1 MNHYVPD
8 FYEMEED
15 YLFPA
20 SVFSR
25 RKKPTV
31 GEEEIMELQWQDGQV
46 VVQRPSKKTA
56 VVGSGGS
63 GVAEQ
68 VVEREIR
75 SGGNEE
81 QQQHVFMQ
89 EDEMVSWLQ
98 CPLDDSSYERDL
110 YTDLF
115 CSAPPPPT
123 PIATVA
129 PPRVVSEIRP
139 PPARSRPPIPPP
151 TQKPESSTRVQN
163 FVHFSRLLRNEPISK
178 PSVTTS
184 TVVESNE
191 SPMVAPGSGI
201 SHTLE
206 DNGSK
211 QVNRE
216 SVTAA
221 AGGELGAVA
230 CEVTVTSS
238 PDGSGASF
246 SASAEPH
253 RHQRSAPSSAAEGR
267 KRKAREADDNEGQ
280 SEDIEFEFGDA
291 KKQGRGGSMSSTTKR
306 SRAAEVHNLSERRRR
321 DRINEKM
328 RALQE
333 LIPRCNKSDKASM
346 LDEAIEY
353 LKSLQLQVQMMS
365 MGYGTVPMM
374 YPGSVMPNP
383 AVAAQMGPRFPMPA
397 FHVQH
402 DPSRIQAHNQSGPTL
417 NSLVAHNPNQPRIPN
432 FVDPYQQF
440 IVAQHNAGK
449 PSSSKEVGNP
459 GNKQLVAGRLGLL
472 PRTRSDSVDHIGSNW
487 QNGISQ
493 LEQQCTGTLMRRAY
507 IKLCFCMF
515 GTSGPETTRIENQ
528 KNRKKKNQ
536 IQQRQGKKNTFIT
549 GKRVKAVKH
558 DFDILSMILRTL
570 LHKIGHRN
578 FLITHQLMYKTLNF
592 DEQKS

>member
-56 VVGSGGS
+56 VVGGGGS
-63 GVAEQ
+63 GDAVIPAEQ

-98 CPLDDSSYERDL
+98 YPLDDSSYERDL

-139 PPARSRPPIPPP
+139 PPARRP

-211 QVNRE
+211 QERV
-216 SVTAA
+216 
-221 AGGELGAVA
+221 
-230 CEVTVTSS
+230 S
-238 PDGSGASF
+238 PPAPSRIGIRGRRRLRQRRTGSGKP
-246 SASAEPH
+246 EKPTTT
-253 RHQRSAPSSAAEGR
+253 R
-267 KRKAREADDNEGQ
+267 
-280 SEDIEFEFGDA
+280 DIEFEFGEA

-306 SRAAEVHNLSERRRR
+306 SRAAERRR

-374 YPGSVMPNP
+374 YPGMQQYIPAMGVGMGMGMNRPMVPYPPMLPGSVMPNP

-440 IVAQHNAGK
+440 IGFHQA
-449 PSSSKEVGNP
+449 
-459 GNKQLVAGRLGLL
+459 L
-472 PRTRSDSVDHIGSNW
+472 PLPQAS
-487 QNGISQ
+487 
-493 LEQQCTGTLMRRAY
+493 
-507 IKLCFCMF
+507 
-515 GTSGPETTRIENQ
+515 
-528 KNRKKKNQ
+528 
-536 IQQRQGKKNTFIT
+536 
-549 GKRVKAVKH
+549 
-558 DFDILSMILRTL
+558 
-570 LHKIGHRN
+570 
-578 FLITHQLMYKTLNF
+578 
-592 DEQKS
+592 

>member
-8 FYEMEED
+8 LYEMEED

-25 RKKPTV
+25 RKKPTL

-46 VVQRPSKKTA
+46 VVQRPLKKA
-56 VVGSGGS
+56 PVVGGGGS
-63 GVAEQ
+63 GDAVIPAEQ

-98 CPLDDSSYERDL
+98 YPLEDSSYERDL

-139 PPARSRPPIPPP
+139 PPAPSRPPIPPP
-151 TQKPESSTRVQN
+151 TQKPESSTQVQN

-178 PSVTTS
+178 PSATTS
-184 TVVESNE
+184 TVVDSNE
-191 SPMVAPGSGI
+191 SPMLAPGSGV
-201 SHTLE
+201 SHTVE
-206 DNGSK
+206 DDRSM

-221 AGGELGAVA
+221 AGGELAA
-230 CEVTVTSS
+230 LPCEVTVTSS

-253 RHQRSAPSSAAEGR
+253 RHQRPEPASAAEDR
-267 KRKAREADDNEGQ
+267 KRKAGEADDNEGQ
-280 SEDIEFEFGDA
+280 SEVSNDITPDIEFEFGEA
-291 KKQGRGGSMSSTTKR
+291 KKLRHGGSMSSTTKR

-328 RALQE
+328 KALQE

-374 YPGSVMPNP
+374 YPGMQQYIPAMGAGMGMGMGMGMNRSMVPYPSMLPGSVMPNP
-383 AVAAQMGPRFPMPA
+383 VVAAQMSPRFPMPA
-397 FHVQH
+397 FHLQH
-402 DPSRIQAHNQSGPTL
+402 DPSRIQAHNQSDPTL
-417 NSLVAHNPNQPRIPN
+417 NSLVAHNPNQPRMPN

-440 IVAQHNAGK
+440 IGFHQAF
-449 PSSSKEVGNP
+449 P
-459 GNKQLVAGRLGLL
+459 L
-472 PRTRSDSVDHIGSNW
+472 PQAS
-487 QNGISQ
+487 
-493 LEQQCTGTLMRRAY
+493 
-507 IKLCFCMF
+507 
-515 GTSGPETTRIENQ
+515 
-528 KNRKKKNQ
+528 
-536 IQQRQGKKNTFIT
+536 
-549 GKRVKAVKH
+549 
-558 DFDILSMILRTL
+558 
-570 LHKIGHRN
+570 
-578 FLITHQLMYKTLNF
+578 
-592 DEQKS
+592 